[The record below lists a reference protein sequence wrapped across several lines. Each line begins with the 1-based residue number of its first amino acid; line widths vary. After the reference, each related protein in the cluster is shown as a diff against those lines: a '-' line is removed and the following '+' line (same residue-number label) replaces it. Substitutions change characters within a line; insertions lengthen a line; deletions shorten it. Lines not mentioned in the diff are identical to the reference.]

1 MADQRIV
8 KEMYLFFDYL
18 YETPEQIGEDTLSDW
33 SHKEKPK
40 KVYCEISVD
49 DKDEKELSTQWA
61 NVYDTLEEAE
71 AAVKEWNEF

>member
-1 MADQRIV
+1 MI

-18 YETPEQIGEDTLSDW
+18 YESLEQIGEETLSDW

-40 KVYCEISVD
+40 KVYCVINVD

-61 NVYDTLEEAE
+61 WVYKTLKEAE
-71 AAVKEWNEF
+71 DELREWNEF